1 MNPHDRFARDCG
13 ALPPSYR
20 KLRRGAEWLAIGLA
34 LVAFVWMLGNCQ
46 QADEHAA
53 LVAQAER

>member
-1 MNPHDRFARDCG
+1 MHPHDRFARACG

-20 KLRRGAEWLAIGLA
+20 KLRCGAGWLLIGLA

-46 QADEHAA
+46 QADQRAEV
-53 LVAQAER
+53 VAQGGQ